1 MRFGLLARIQDF
13 AWDTFLLV
21 LRWAL
26 LAYLIQAGMIEYV
39 FVHNHA
45 SGPPLVVVT
54 LMLAMFAITIPTA
67 IAAGRRRRL

>member
-1 MRFGLLARIQDF
+1 VRFGLLARIQDF

-39 FVHNHA
+39 LVHNHA
-45 SGPPLVVVT
+45 SGH
-54 LMLAMFAITIPTA
+54 
-67 IAAGRRRRL
+67 R